1 MNELPSAQALGRTGE
16 EAAIGF
22 LVKNKF
28 RVVATGFRLHRG
40 EIDIIAY
47 DGPTLVFIE
56 VKTRSGE
63 EFGWPEE
70 AVTEAKQRQVRKIAA
85 GYLMKNRIMESRT
98 PCRFDVLS
106 LVRDDDTA
114 FLIRHIKNAF

>member
-1 MNELPSAQALGRTGE
+1 MDELPSAHALGRTGE
-16 EAAIGF
+16 EAAVAF
-22 LVKNKF
+22 LEKNGY
-28 RVVATGFRLHRG
+28 RVEAAGFRLLRG

-63 EFGWPEE
+63 EFGRPEE
-70 AVTEAKQRQVRKIAA
+70 AVNPAKQRQIRKIAA
-85 GYLMKNRIMESRT
+85 GYLAKNRIPESRT

-106 LVRDDDTA
+106 LVREA
-114 FLIRHIKNAF
+114 GSGFLIRHFKNAF